1 MIVPMLVV
9 SRIIVFIAV
18 IDMDLM
24 VSMVMV
30 DTVMESMVLVVIDLM
45 VSWWW

>member
-1 MIVPMLVV
+1 VIVPMLVV